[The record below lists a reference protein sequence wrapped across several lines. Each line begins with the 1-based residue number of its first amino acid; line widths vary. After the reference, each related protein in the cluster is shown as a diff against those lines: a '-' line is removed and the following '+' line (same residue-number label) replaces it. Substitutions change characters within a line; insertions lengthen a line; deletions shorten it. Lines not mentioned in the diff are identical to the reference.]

1 MYEAFYHLTA
11 DPFQLSPD
19 PRFYFDS
26 LSHKK
31 AMAYLTYGLSRGEG
45 FIVISGDTGKGKT
58 TLAQR
63 LVSNLDPSTYISV
76 NLVTTQLDPTEMLR
90 LVASGF
96 GLDCAQD
103 GKATII
109 ERLSAF
115 LKSNLASGRRPLL
128 IVDEAQNLTSQSLE
142 ELRMLSNLQ
151 VEHRSA
157 LQIIFL
163 AQPPF
168 LSLIAKAELAQF
180 RERIVASIDLDSL
193 NRVDT
198 QGYIEHR
205 LRIAGWKGYPKIS
218 DETFDLVYRYSDGLP
233 RRINKLCS
241 RLFLVGSLDEV
252 NVLNAA
258 MLGKVIEEISDPGS
272 AEFLAPASDLEDASV
287 SEEALGHGTDDL
299 ARRIALLESD
309 LRDQN
314 RLLKE
319 LLSLFM
325 GSLKAKEDPVDDD
338 DA

>member
-1 MYEAFYHLTA
+1 VYEAFYHLTA

-63 LVSNLDPSTYISV
+63 SGSNLDPSTYISV

-128 IVDEAQNLTSQSLE
+128 IVDEAQNLTTQSLE
-142 ELRMLSNLQ
+142 ELRAADHLS
-151 VEHRSA
+151 RTAA
-157 LQIIFL
+157 LSRADRQSG
-163 AQPPF
+163 AGSVQG
-168 LSLIAKAELAQF
+168 KN
-180 RERIVASIDLDSL
+180 RRLDRPGQL
-193 NRVDT
+193 
-198 QGYIEHR
+198 E
-205 LRIAGWKGYPKIS
+205 
-218 DETFDLVYRYSDGLP
+218 P
-233 RRINKLCS
+233 RRYA
-241 RLFLVGSLDEV
+241 RLHR
-252 NVLNAA
+252 
-258 MLGKVIEEISDPGS
+258 
-272 AEFLAPASDLEDASV
+272 APAAHCRMEGLSQN
-287 SEEALGHGTDDL
+287 
-299 ARRIALLESD
+299 
-309 LRDQN
+309 LR
-314 RLLKE
+314 
-319 LLSLFM
+319 
-325 GSLKAKEDPVDDD
+325 
-338 DA
+338 